1 MPGWSDS
8 INRLCQKTCGLCGTL
23 QTPTIFLTSFKPV
36 SPFLA
41 KCSPISCTVLNQHYL
56 GDGEDGKDGGR
67 VKRQE
72 DCLMP
77 GAEVKDRMDCCSKAS
92 TCNNCLG
99 FCCAFQHTF
108 VAHNSSLCCLPH
120 STIEADGKCRDPCP
134 LLNHDYRSPENAE
147 VIRRVKSWAMC
158 AYHCRQRTDC
168 KYWRWKS
175 EPAFKYFFVKL
186 KFAFSRTTRNWHSK
200 IWGGMYHNDRI
211 WHPSV

>member
-8 INRLCQKTCGLCGTL
+8 INRLCQKTCGLCGTQL

-36 SPFLA
+36 SLFLA

-77 GAEVKDRMDCCSKAS
+77 GAEVTDRMDCCSKAS
-92 TCNNCLG
+92 TCAEVNCLG

-120 STIEADGKCRDPCP
+120 STLEADGKCRDPCP
-134 LLNHDYRSPENAE
+134 AMNYDYRSPENAE

-175 EPAFKYFFVKL
+175 EPAFNFFL
-186 KFAFSRTTRNWHSK
+186 DAGASLGLSF
-200 IWGGMYHNDRI
+200 
-211 WHPSV
+211 